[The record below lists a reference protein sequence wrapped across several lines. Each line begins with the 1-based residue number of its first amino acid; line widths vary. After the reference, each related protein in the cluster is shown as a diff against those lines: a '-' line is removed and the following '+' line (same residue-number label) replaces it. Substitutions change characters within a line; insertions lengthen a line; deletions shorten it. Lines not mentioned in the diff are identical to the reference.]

1 MKANVIAPACWQ
13 KLVEWVIA
21 IRFAWLSGWLR
32 RRDREM
38 IDLEAT
44 YIYLL
49 IDNCRDLKNHWKQM
63 TQNVG

>member
-1 MKANVIAPACWQ
+1 
-13 KLVEWVIA
+13 
-21 IRFAWLSGWLR
+21 
-32 RRDREM
+32 M